1 MFREMRRKKQQLTDA
16 ECIGILKKNASGV
29 LAVCGDEGYP
39 YTVPLSY
46 VYDGGALYFHCA
58 KTGHKL
64 DAIKSCDK
72 VSFCVVDQDQV
83 VPETYTTHFRSVILF
98 GRAKILEQEQEIRT
112 AIEKLAVKYHPADSQ
127 ASRDA
132 AIEKSYKAMCMV
144 KIEIEHMTG
153 KEAIELTK
161 GKQTE

>member
-1 MFREMRRKKQQLTDA
+1 MFREMRRKKQQLTDT
-16 ECIGILKKNASGV
+16 ECIDILKKNTSGV
-29 LAVCGDEGYP
+29 LAVYGDEGYP

-46 VYDGGALYFHCA
+46 IYADGALYLHCA

-72 VSFCVVDQDQV
+72 VSFCVIDQDHV

-112 AIEKLAVKYHPADSQ
+112 AIEQLAIKYHPTDSKTN
-127 ASRDA
+127 RDA
-132 AIEKSYKAMCMV
+132 AIERSFNALCMV
-144 KIEIEHMTG
+144 KIEIEHLTG

-161 GKQTE
+161 GRQKE